1 MTELCL
7 LLRNYEITKITD
19 YKTLLRKLTFISAFV
34 DAFPKK
40 VDFDRIRG
48 ALAIAK
54 IRAHPIN
61 LRVAKTCLEGN
72 THRLRC
78 R

>member
-1 MTELCL
+1 MT
-7 LLRNYEITKITD
+7 IIPD
-19 YKTLLRKLTFISAFV
+19 FVDAVPAFV
-34 DAFPKK
+34 DAFPEK

-54 IRAHPIN
+54 IRAPPIN

>member
-19 YKTLLRKLTFISAFV
+19 YKLLRKLTFISAFV

-54 IRAHPIN
+54 IRAPPIN